1 MFNGLQQISAA
12 AQLVAVHDSARP
24 LITAADA
31 TKCFVDAAAIGAAV
45 LGVRSHRVGGRHR
58 CRCARGKE
66 SPGWGPPSVPLCS
79 G

>member
-45 LGVRSHRVGGRHR
+45 LGVRHRVRGGGGRRHLDYW
-58 CRCARGKE
+58 A
-66 SPGWGPPSVPLCS
+66 SDS
-79 G
+79 